1 MSGVILEVVTEFSKD
16 VFNSLRILKEFS
28 KYSTCSIWKHG
39 GEGRLKTRSTRTKS
53 SNSKGFSNYWHER
66 FCNGPWSQ
74 KEKGFLSWLLSLF
87 EKPEFPQKLVGWMRK
102 VIIIT
107 SVMNG
112 CFCDRTNTIS
122 SSPYFPGSLL
132 CVFQSLM
139 TSCLWLVEN
148 LASGSFFFL
157 LQCLALNRLGVYLL
171 PPELGMRANYL
182 SHQRSP
188 FCAQNTL

>member
-1 MSGVILEVVTEFSKD
+1 MTPLPPLHSLAINFHFSLLYSKL
-16 VFNSLRILKEFS
+16 NPISLPYCKALLWSCLHLSNRSPEWSLPC
-28 KYSTCSIWKHG
+28 CS
-39 GEGRLKTRSTRTKS
+39 L
-53 SNSKGFSNYWHER
+53 
-66 FCNGPWSQ
+66 
-74 KEKGFLSWLLSLF
+74 
-87 EKPEFPQKLVGWMRK
+87 
-102 VIIIT
+102 T